1 MTTTAFC
8 PICHISHCDH
18 MSAPTFIKPYGTVRT
33 ITVPDRLHPTPIPT
47 ELSALRAQLAD
58 RDRTIAD
65 YRKMLDMQAATIMR
79 LSEIEKGLNE

>member
-1 MTTTAFC
+1 MTPLELC
-8 PICHISHCDH
+8 PICHIHQCDH
-18 MSAPTFIKPYGTVRT
+18 ISAQRSWLNPI
-33 ITVPDRLHPTPIPT
+33 RLHPTPVAT
-47 ELSALRAQLAD
+47 ELSILLAQLAD